1 MQSRTTHRGAP
12 RNSMAIGTTAAVISL
27 LLIGQ
32 SVAGPASISLSARR
46 LIETP
51 NYSLVA
57 CTSAHQ
63 AYCESYATS
72 NCGKM
77 PKSNYASCYAL
88 VKKTCLDA
96 CQ

>member
-1 MQSRTTHRGAP
+1 
-12 RNSMAIGTTAAVISL
+12 MAAGTTAAIISI
-27 LLIGQ
+27 LLICQ
-32 SVAGPASISLSARR
+32 SVAGPASISSSRR

-57 CTSAHQ
+57 CTPAHQ
-63 AYCESYATS
+63 TYCESYAVS
-72 NCGKM
+72 NCSKM